1 MRKKWTTND
10 YDFLIKNYNIMSI
23 LELSDSLG
31 RSVSSINTKLSK
43 LKLSSRKW
51 SKEDD
56 DLMIQYFSSKTI
68 VELLELFPNRSESS
82 IINRGYLL
90 GLKCDYNLR
99 KTERKY
105 KYNVSHNFFSKHNI
119 NSCYW
124 GGFISA
130 DGWVMTANTSSL
142 GIKLSIKDYDHLIKF
157 KNEIK
162 TDSPIFIKEGMSFGK
177 KNKTCMISIY
187 SKQIITD
194 LRENFNIVPNKTLV
208 NKPPKIDD
216 NLNKLSFIIGLMDGD
231 GTVYKDKNGY
241 MRITFLGSYEILE
254 WVKKTLVEFLG
265 EIKSKINK
273 KNKIYSFSISNN
285 LSLKLINIVKKNNM
299 VYLNRKIDKYGE

>member
-1 MRKKWTTND
+1 M
-10 YDFLIKNYNIMSI
+10 
-23 LELSDSLG
+23 
-31 RSVSSINTKLSK
+31 

-56 DLMIQYFSSKTI
+56 DLMVEYFSSKTI

-119 NSCYW
+119 TNCYW

-142 GIKLSIKDYDHLIKF
+142 GIKLSIKDYDHLTKF
-157 KNEIK
+157 KNDIK
-162 TDSPIFIKEGMSFGK
+162 TGSPIFIKEGVSFGK
-177 KNKTCMISIY
+177 KNKTCMISVY
-187 SKQIITD
+187 SKQIIND

-208 NKPPKIDD
+208 NKPPKIDND
-216 NLNKLSFIIGLMDGD
+216 LNKLSFIIGLMDGD

-241 MRITFLGSYEILE
+241 MRITFLGSYEILD
-254 WVKKTLVEFLG
+254 WVKKTLVVFLG
-265 EIKSKINK
+265 EIKGKINK
-273 KNKIYSFSISNN
+273 KGKIYSFSISND

-299 VYLNRKIDKYGE
+299 VYLKRKIDKYGK